1 MRTDRLLRR
10 GALKGKLKHMEAVF
24 RTHQPLMQAQQI
36 TQEAFRKGREQ
47 GFKEGLEAAE
57 LAATKAADE
66 ATAKAVEE
74 SNAKI
79 VAENIRRAEEIGL

>member
-1 MRTDRLLRR
+1 MRTDRITRR
-10 GALKGKLKHMEAVF
+10 HALKEKLKYLETIIRV
-24 RTHQPLMQAQQI
+24 HQPLMKAQQV
-36 TQEAFRKGREQ
+36 TQEAFQKGREQ
-47 GFKEGLEAAE
+47 GFREGLEAAE

>member
-1 MRTDRLLRR
+1 MRVDRILRR

-57 LAATKAADE
+57 LAATKAATE
-66 ATAKAVEE
+66 ATAKAVDE
-74 SNAKI
+74 I
-79 VAENIRRAEEIGL
+79 TPENVHKEIKL

>member
-66 ATAKAVEE
+66 ATAKAVDE
-74 SNAKI
+74 I
-79 VAENIRRAEEIGL
+79 TPENVHKEIKL